1 MLRATAKASWVPVP
15 SPTWLRGALRTRNR
29 YVGKAFPVHFLANS
43 RTRSARGPCFAFHE
57 LKIDVI
63 LRGSHMT
70 AGFEW
75 DQRKA
80 TENERKDYEE
90 GVTA

>member
-1 MLRATAKASWVPVP
+1 
-15 SPTWLRGALRTRNR
+15 
-29 YVGKAFPVHFLANS
+29 
-43 RTRSARGPCFAFHE
+43 

-63 LRGSHMT
+63 LRGSPMT